1 MKLIVLSIL
10 VLTGSVANVAVCQ
23 TTRPSPSNHV
33 LSVRIYKADS
43 VDMGGLFGV
52 KPRVHTNLWAIQD
65 TLYSITNHQ
74 EVIVSR
80 SVDAGATWSTLY
92 ISAVGDS
99 NNIVSMSSSDWSPN
113 GQYIALA
120 FNNGRLLI
128 SADKGLSFSEIKSP
142 TTDNIRSV
150 TVNNEGRITLG
161 RILESTLVSSEDLG
175 ETWLSEGLERYA
187 PPYPVSFRYLNY
199 HEDGKL
205 YFTFIAGTLNRLLV
219 RDIHGQWEDVNIPF
233 MVVTLETN
241 ADGTL
246 LASASRRIGADYAV
260 YTEMWKQTG
269 GYGDWDTVFSFTDT
283 DIGNRG
289 LPSQITDIK
298 RSPYGNVVAAVG
310 TAAIFLNFN
319 SSNWTLEVKSAEIFL
334 SKPNDVSGDNLTWT
348 SPTRLHGTAFG
359 RLFTAELQQAVS
371 VSDSEHLE
379 GRFVSTVDES
389 TMCSSVHSIDGRLLY
404 EGTQREVRAYIG
416 IRQGCF
422 AVTSTHSNNAT
433 LIKSELLCH

>member
-1 MKLIVLSIL
+1 MKLVILSIL
-10 VLTGSVANVAVCQ
+10 ILTGSTANVAVCQ
-23 TTRPSPSNHV
+23 TRPSPSDHI
-33 LSVRIYKADS
+33 LSVLIYKPDS
-43 VDMGGLFGV
+43 VDMGGLVG
-52 KPRVHTNLWAIQD
+52 KRPRLHSYLWAIQD

-99 NNIVSMSSSDWSPN
+99 NNIASMSSSDWSPN

-120 FNNGRLLI
+120 FNNGRILF
-128 SADKGLSFSEIKSP
+128 SANKGVSFSEIKSP
-142 TTDNIRSV
+142 TINNIRSV
-150 TVNNEGRITLG
+150 TVNNSGRITLG
-161 RILESTLVSSEDLG
+161 RVLASTLVSSEDSG

-199 HEDGKL
+199 HDDGKL
-205 YFTFIAGTLNRLLV
+205 YFSFIANTLNRLLV

-260 YTEMWKQTG
+260 YTEMWKQSG

-310 TAAIFLNFN
+310 TAAIFLNFD
-319 SSNWTLEVKSAEIFL
+319 SASWTLEVKSAEIYL
-334 SKPNDVSGDNLTWT
+334 NKPNDVSGSNLTWT
-348 SPTRLHGTAFG
+348 SPTRLHGSALG

-379 GRFVSTVDES
+379 DRSVSTVDES
-389 TMCSSVHSIDGRLLY
+389 TMCSTVYSIEGRLLY
-404 EGTQREVRAYIG
+404 EGTQHEVRTYIG
-416 IRQGCF
+416 MRQGCF
-422 AVTSTHSNNAT
+422 AVTSTHSNNARMS
-433 LIKSELLCH
+433 KSELLCH